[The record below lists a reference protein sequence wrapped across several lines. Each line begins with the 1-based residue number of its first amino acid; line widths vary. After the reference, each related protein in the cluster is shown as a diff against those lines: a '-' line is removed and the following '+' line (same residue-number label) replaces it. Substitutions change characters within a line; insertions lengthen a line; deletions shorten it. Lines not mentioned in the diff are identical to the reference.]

1 MPTPPLSI
9 EILQAAVDAV
19 DACQGNEVN
28 AAAALGIARGT
39 LQHRLR
45 AAKKD
50 HGLMPK
56 PRKAAAGGSFR
67 LGGTVADREVV
78 RLRDQ
83 LAAAR
88 RELEQQHRATIDEE
102 EVRRMIGTL
111 AYTPPDPPSWL
122 LRARAKGSHK
132 LQNVPVLML
141 TDFHRGETVSKAETE
156 GVNAYNSAIMEGRLR
171 RVVNRAVALTTN
183 NGPGNYPGIVVPL
196 LGDLVSGGLHP
207 ELQKTDDEP
216 PMVSVLAVR
225 DLLVWAFKTLADVF
239 GKVYVPTVFG
249 NHGRMTLKPEF
260 KQYVYKNA
268 DWLVAQLL
276 IRAFEDDPRVE
287 IDARPANQ
295 VHFRIWEKRFL
306 AMHGDMMGVKGGDGI
321 IGAIGPIMRGEMKVQ
336 GASSAIALPFDHL
349 LIGHWHQTLWL
360 PRVFVGNTIKGYCEY
375 AKNALRARPTAPSQ
389 SLFYV
394 HPEQGV
400 TSKWEVFADEFAPA
414 KAAEWVS
421 VFDPAEA
428 A

>member
-9 EILQAAVDAV
+9 EILRTAVAAVDA
-19 DACQGNEVN
+19 AEGNVT
-28 AAAALGIARGT
+28 AAAQALGLPRGT
-39 LQHRLR
+39 LESRLR
-45 AAKKD
+45 AAKRA
-50 HGLMPK
+50 GVEPK
-56 PRKAAAGGSFR
+56 PGAAPAGGSFR
-67 LGGTVADREVV
+67 LGGSAADREVI
-78 RLRDQ
+78 RLRDEI
-83 LAAAR
+83 AR
-88 RELEQQHRATIDEE
+88 YKREIEAQHRAAIDEE

-111 AYTPPDPPSWL
+111 AYAPPDPPQWL
-122 LRARAKGSHK
+122 LRARAKGSNK
-132 LQNVPVLML
+132 LQNTPVLML
-141 TDFHRGETVSKAETE
+141 TDFHRGETVSRVETE
-156 GVNAYNSAIMEGRLR
+156 GVNEYSSVIMEQRLR
-171 RVVNRAVALTTN
+171 RVVNRAVALATN
-183 NGPGNYPGIVVPL
+183 YGPGNYPGIVVPL

-225 DLLVWAFKTLADVF
+225 DLLVWTFKTLADVF

-287 IDARPANQ
+287 IDARPSNQ
-295 VHFRIWEKRFL
+295 VHFRVWNKRFL

-349 LIGHWHQTLWL
+349 LIGHWHQCLWL
-360 PRVFVGNTIKGYCEY
+360 PRVFVGNTLKGYCEY